1 MDIVNDTAYPYWAIF
16 MRSNHHFASEDFVPT
31 GGVLHHFHEIPVHNH
46 FCIAV
51 ESRIEIASFLN
62 LDAEDIEIMFIHIIC
77 VTDVEQLTVFA
88 GNAHIVTA
96 VPCER
101 VLICETCVFHS
112 GEGTD
117 LAHQCILL
125 GLSCFRH
132 GYHRYVIIFESTV
145 RVHHLVILQV
155 DHAHDHSQENDCRK
169 FHREESEFPHALAG
183 AIIPECRSHRNPIE
197 EECGKE
203 AVQCQEHD
211 YYCQCQCERS
221 SGEERN
227 DIDTEDGLYH

>member
-1 MDIVNDTAYPYWAIF
+1 MHIVNDAAYPDWTSF
-16 MRSNHHFASEDFVPT
+16 MRSNHHFSSEDIVPS
-31 GGVLHHFHEIPVHNH
+31 GSILHHFHEIPVHNH
-46 FCIAV
+46 FRVAV
-51 ESRIEIASFLN
+51 ECRIEITSFLN

-117 LAHQCILL
+117 LIHQCILL
-125 GLSCFRH
+125 RLSRFRH
-132 GYHRYVIIFESTV
+132 GYHRYVIIFEPTV

>member
-31 GGVLHHFHEIPVHNH
+31 GGVLHHFHEVPVHNH
-46 FCIAV
+46 FRVAV
-51 ESRIEIASFLN
+51 ECRIEIASFLN

-77 VTDVEQLTVFA
+77 ITYIEQLAVFA
-88 GNAHIVTA
+88 WNTHIVTA
-96 VPCER
+96 IACER
-101 VLICETCVFHS
+101 VLISETCVFHS

-117 LAHQCILL
+117 LIHQCILL
-125 GLSCFRH
+125 RLSRFRH
-132 GYHRYVIIFESTV
+132 VYHRYVIIFEPTV
-145 RVHHLVILQV
+145 RVHHLVILQI

-169 FHREESEFPHALAG
+169 FHREESELPHALAG

>member
-1 MDIVNDTAYPYWAIF
+1 
-16 MRSNHHFASEDFVPT
+16 
-31 GGVLHHFHEIPVHNH
+31 
-46 FCIAV
+46 
-51 ESRIEIASFLN
+51 
-62 LDAEDIEIMFIHIIC
+62 MFIHIIC
-77 VTDVEQLTVFA
+77 ITDVEQLTVFA
-88 GNAHIVTA
+88 WNTHIVTA
-96 VPCER
+96 IACER
-101 VLICETCVFHS
+101 VLISETCVFHS

-117 LAHQCILL
+117 LTHQCILL
-125 GLSCFRH
+125 RLSRFRH
-132 GYHRYVIIFESTV
+132 GNHRHVIIFEPTV
-145 RVHHLVILQV
+145 RVHHLVILQCN
-155 DHAHDHSQENDCRK
+155 HAHDHSQENYCRK

>member
-1 MDIVNDTAYPYWAIF
+1 
-16 MRSNHHFASEDFVPT
+16 
-31 GGVLHHFHEIPVHNH
+31 
-46 FCIAV
+46 
-51 ESRIEIASFLN
+51 
-62 LDAEDIEIMFIHIIC
+62 MFIHIIC

-88 GNAHIVTA
+88 GNTHIVTA
-96 VPCER
+96 IACER
-101 VLICETCVFHS
+101 VLICKTSIFHS

-117 LAHQCILL
+117 LIHQCILL
-125 GLSCFRH
+125 RLSRFRH
-132 GYHRYVIIFESTV
+132 GYHRHVIIFESTV

-169 FHREESEFPHALAG
+169 FYSEESELPHALAG

-211 YYCQCQCERS
+211 YYCQCQCERT
-221 SGEERN
+221 SGEECN
-227 DIDTEDGLYH
+227 DIDTEYGLYH